1 MQCVKVRISQS
12 LEVSLGYFYHWI
24 TNIFC
29 FSYVRNK
36 ILHWECW
43 LFQIILSIM
52 ISNIYAIGCCSPSI
66 LFCDQYRSLTSKNHF
81 IFMQLVVCM
90 VQSVSQLRWQVNTIT
105 DGRQH
110 IQYNTQLNTGNVH
123 WQFKKVVVVSPIE
136 RGTTD
141 LFLDN
146 PFLCCNTHPFFQLCT
161 SLHPDNQR
169 TSKTY
174 IKAGRFSLC
183 LSVISLLCC

>member
-1 MQCVKVRISQS
+1 MLTISNTS
-12 LEVSLGYFYHWI
+12 LH
-24 TNIFC
+24 NDP
-29 FSYVRNK
+29 
-36 ILHWECW
+36 
-43 LFQIILSIM
+43 
-52 ISNIYAIGCCSPSI
+52 NIYAIGCCSPSI

-110 IQYNTQLNTGNVH
+110 IQYNTQLYTGNVH

-161 SLHPDNQR
+161 SLHPDKSANFKNIHQGWQIFTLSICNQ
-169 TSKTY
+169 SP
-174 IKAGRFSLC
+174 
-183 LSVISLLCC
+183 LLLGVPFNKLVLLLWHKGITNTIW